1 MPSDPTHP
9 RSGIRVLVVDDE
21 PVARQTIRLLLQH
34 DSDVSVAAE
43 CANGQSALEAM
54 RREPIDLV
62 FLDVQMPG
70 MNGFEMLRALKAER
84 FPAIIFTT
92 AYDQYA
98 LKAFE
103 VHALDY
109 LLKPFDDD
117 RFHQALTRAKGII
130 LGNKMEE
137 ISRQLFDLLERYQLK
152 DRPLIQAQSH
162 QERQYLTR
170 FMIRSTGRVVVVDVD
185 AVEWIEADGNYV
197 NIFAE
202 GKKHLLREKMS
213 TLEEQL
219 DPSRFARIH
228 RSTII
233 RTDRIKTLKPLFNG
247 DYQLT
252 MVNGKEFTLS
262 RTYRERVLSA
272 LA

>member
-1 MPSDPTHP
+1 MPSDSTHA
-9 RSGIRVLVVDDE
+9 RSRIRVLIVDDE
-21 PVARQTIRLLLQH
+21 PVARQTVRLLLQH
-34 DSDVSVAAE
+34 DPDISVAAE
-43 CANGQSALEAM
+43 CANGQAALEVM
-54 RREPIDLV
+54 RREPVDLV

-70 MNGFEMLRALKAER
+70 MDGFEMLHALEAKR

-98 LKAFE
+98 LKAFD

-117 RFHQALTRAKGII
+117 RFHEALTRAKGII

-137 ISRQLFDLLERYQLK
+137 ISKQLFDLLERYQLK
-152 DRPLIQAQSH
+152 DRPSTRLETR
-162 QERQYLTR
+162 QEHQYLTR

-185 AVEWIEADGNYV
+185 TVEWIEADGNYV

-213 TLEEQL
+213 VLEEQL

-233 RTDRIKTLKPLFNG
+233 RADRIKTLKPLFNG
-247 DYQLT
+247 DYTVT
-252 MVNGKEFTLS
+252 MSDGKEFTLS

>member
-1 MPSDPTHP
+1 MPSDSTHA
-9 RSGIRVLVVDDE
+9 RSRIRVLIVDDE
-21 PVARQTIRLLLQH
+21 PVARQTVRLLLQH
-34 DSDVSVAAE
+34 DPDISVAAE
-43 CANGQSALEAM
+43 CANGQAALEVM
-54 RREPIDLV
+54 RREPVDLV

-70 MNGFEMLRALKAER
+70 MDGFEMLHALEAKR

-98 LKAFE
+98 LKAFD

-117 RFHQALTRAKGII
+117 RFHEALTRAKGII

-137 ISRQLFDLLERYQLK
+137 ISKQLFDLLERYQLK
-152 DRPLIQAQSH
+152 DRPS
-162 QERQYLTR
+162 T
-170 FMIRSTGRVVVVDVD
+170 RSTGRVVVVDVD
-185 AVEWIEADGNYV
+185 TVEWIEADGNYV

-213 TLEEQL
+213 VLEEQL

-233 RTDRIKTLKPLFNG
+233 RADRIKTLKPLFNG
-247 DYQLT
+247 DYTVT
-252 MVNGKEFTLS
+252 MSDGKEFTLS